1 MTRTK
6 ETSKHAPASPCE
18 KRRRIRLRGV
28 GVFLLALGCARSWL
42 TLLFASPSLPLD
54 AQIDPHHAFDI
65 LFCAVSLIVALNAAR
80 IAPILAARWPK
91 PLALASMTGGS
102 LAAIAASF
110 LPHVAEPL
118 AIASGILGGIGF
130 AMFLLIWAETL
141 SMLSI
146 ARIAL
151 YSALSQLFAVV
162 LVYFCEGLDTA
173 RLLVAIAVLPAVAIV
188 ALESARRTLEEEQSV
203 PKAQSARTSRTVPWK
218 LIVLFAVF
226 NLAYGLREQQL
237 AAGAGMHSSISTGMA
252 MAALAA
258 TVYFFSDRISLN
270 AVSKSALPLML
281 CGFLLVPFE
290 GFLGSVVSSYM
301 ISIGYSL
308 TSLLVSLMLY
318 DISKRFGLF
327 AICLLGLKNA
337 TQIFVVAGSDIAR
350 VLDSFALPAGTAD
363 TLLTALVVALL
374 FFAAFILFSEKELT
388 STWGVRFMESEALT
402 EEGLRSKQ
410 LEKRCDELSRTFKL
424 SPREDE
430 ILRLYAAGL
439 NGPQIEKE
447 LFIAEG
453 TLKTHT
459 RHIYE
464 KFGISSR
471 KELYAALGVKK

>member
-1 MTRTK
+1 MNFRK
-6 ETSKHAPASPCE
+6 ETSAYEAAHRSG
-18 KRRRIRLRGV
+18 KRRRIRLWGV
-28 GVFLLALGCARSWL
+28 GAFLLALGCARSWL

-54 AQIDPHHAFDI
+54 APIDPHHAFDI
-65 LFCAVSLIVALNAAR
+65 LFCITSVVLALNASR
-80 IAPILAARWPK
+80 IVPILETRWAK
-91 PLALASMTGGS
+91 PTALATMTGGS
-102 LAAIAASF
+102 CAAIAAF
-110 LPHVAEPL
+110 LLPENAGAL
-118 AIASGILGGIGF
+118 AVASGMLGGVGF

-141 SMLSI
+141 RMLSI
-146 ARIAL
+146 ARIVL

-162 LVYFCEGLDTA
+162 LVYFCEGFDTT
-173 RLLVAIAVLPAVAIV
+173 RLLIAVAILPLISV
-188 ALESARRTLEEEQSV
+188 AALENARQNIEDEGGSLES
-203 PKAQSARTSRTVPWK
+203 KNGRASRTVPWK

-226 NLAYGLREQQL
+226 SFAYGLREQQL
-237 AAGAGMHSSISTGMA
+237 ATGAGVHSSISTGMA

-308 TSLLVSLMLY
+308 MSLLVSLMLY

-337 TQIFVVAGSDIAR
+337 MQIFVVVGSDIAAA
-350 VLDSFALPAGTAD
+350 LDSSVLSASAAD
-363 TLLTALVVALL
+363 SFLTALVVALL

-388 STWGVRFMESEALT
+388 STWGVKFMESDALT
-402 EEGLRSKQ
+402 EEGLRNKEI
-410 LEKRCDELSRTFKL
+410 EKRCDYLSRTHKL

-430 ILRLYAAGL
+430 VLRLYAKGF

-464 KFGISSR
+464 KLGVPNRKGLYDILGIS
-471 KELYAALGVKK
+471 K